1 MDTRNN
7 ADERLDHPR
16 SRKAFRTT
24 KILIGGYL
32 GLSVLTLIAIVAL
45 RDHPAIVN
53 AAVWI
58 RAVAVV
64 ASASLMLYFAART
77 AQGRG
82 RAYLRLRLVS
92 AIMVVAIVLI
102 IVLPGAFPVWLKIE
116 QGVCGLILLGV
127 VVVVNGRPMR
137 AVFAQPVPN
146 VI

>member
-1 MDTRNN
+1 MDTRNI
-7 ADERLDHPR
+7 ADERLGHPR
-16 SRKAFRTT
+16 SLKAFRTAKT
-24 KILIGGYL
+24 LVVGYL
-32 GLSVLTLIAIVAL
+32 GLSVLTLIAVAML

-64 ASASLMLYFAART
+64 ASAALMLFFAVRT
-77 AQGRG
+77 AKGRG
-82 RAYLRLRLVS
+82 RSYHRLRLVS

-127 VVVVNGRPMR
+127 VLVVNGKPMR
-137 AVFAQPVPN
+137 SVFAA
-146 VI
+146 